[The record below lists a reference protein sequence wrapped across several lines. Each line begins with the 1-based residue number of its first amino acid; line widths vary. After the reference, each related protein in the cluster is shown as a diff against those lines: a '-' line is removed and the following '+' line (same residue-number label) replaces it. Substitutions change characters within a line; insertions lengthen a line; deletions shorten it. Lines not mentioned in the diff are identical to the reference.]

1 MMRVWLRPCA
11 SAITAFGRRA
21 GPSVRNAVLQALIP
35 CSLAVPND
43 SLLVIGGVRWITI
56 KGKDDGK
63 KQFKKKS
70 TFEKVEEIDDP
81 TELSDEIKYLSQ
93 ELADDKLK
101 VMEELEEEED
111 EEDEEDAELSPA
123 DWAKKFEHDVAEWDQ
138 EEEDDYYDEENGAK
152 ASVSLDVEDDRL
164 YVEMPGYD
172 ASLSLAESQIGVD
185 EDKEDTSDPFQHW
198 DQGMAITPEMLNWML
213 PAEKRKPFKKNTTK
227 PWKYFVAANHPD
239 VVELAL
245 DVDLLR
251 LFISPTGRIRPRRFT
266 GLTAKQQR
274 KLARAIKIS
283 RQLALLPY
291 LSRYPE
297 PTPEQWK
304 AIDDEIIAAAE
315 LEEDDDVVDDD
326 DEDDE
331 DFDEDFEYD

>member
-1 MMRVWLRPCA
+1 MVRVWLRPCV
-11 SAITAFGRRA
+11 SAITALGRRGGPTIA
-21 GPSVRNAVLQALIP
+21 GLRVQTSR
-35 CSLAVPND
+35 SLAGYND
-43 SLLVIGGVRWITI
+43 SGLVIGGIRSMGT

-63 KQFKKKS
+63 KEFKKKS
-70 TFEKVEEIDDP
+70 TFDKVEVDDEDLA
-81 TELSDEIKYLSQ
+81 ELPDEVKYLSQ
-93 ELADDKLK
+93 ELDKEMFTVVEDD
-101 VMEELEEEED
+101 EDEDEEEE
-111 EEDEEDAELSPA
+111 EEEEDAELSPA
-123 DWAKKFEHDVAEWDQ
+123 EWANKFEREVAEWDQ
-138 EEEDDYYDEENGAK
+138 EERNADEEDGEYVTGAT
-152 ASVSLDVEDDRL
+152 DVEDDRL

-172 ASLSLAESQIGVD
+172 ASLSLAESQIGVS
-185 EDKEDTSDPFQHW
+185 EDTNVPDPFQHW
-198 DQGMAITPEMLNWML
+198 DQGMAIAPEMLNWML
-213 PAEKRKPFKKNTTK
+213 PAEKRKPFKKDKTK

-274 KLARAIKIS
+274 RLAQAIKIS

-297 PTPEQWK
+297 PSPEQWK

-315 LEEDDDVVDDD
+315 LEEDNDDGTDDDD
-326 DEDDE
+326 DEDE
-331 DFDEDFEYD
+331 GFDEDFEYD

>member
-1 MMRVWLRPCA
+1 MVRVWLRPCA
-11 SAITAFGRRA
+11 SAIAALGRRA
-21 GPSVRNAVLQALIP
+21 GPGAKSAVLRAQLPRSMAMY
-35 CSLAVPND
+35 ND
-43 SLLVIGGVRWITI
+43 SLSAIGCVRSLST

-63 KQFKKKS
+63 KEFKKKS
-70 TFEKVEEIDDP
+70 TFDKVEADEDPTDLPDEVKYLSQQLDEEDLKFAEEIDDG
-81 TELSDEIKYLSQ
+81 
-93 ELADDKLK
+93 DD
-101 VMEELEEEED
+101 D
-111 EEDEEDAELSPA
+111 DDDDEDAELSPA
-123 DWAKKFEHDVAEWDQ
+123 EWAKKFEREVAEWDQ
-138 EEEDDYYDEENGAK
+138 EENDGDYDDEEGVALGGH
-152 ASVSLDVEDDRL
+152 SGDVDDDRL

-172 ASLSLAESQIGVD
+172 ASLSLAESQIGVNED
-185 EDKEDTSDPFQHW
+185 ESVPDPFQHW
-198 DQGMAITPEMLNWML
+198 QQGWAMSPEMLNWML
-213 PAEKRKPFKKNTTK
+213 PAEKRKPFRKDKTK
-227 PWKYFVAANHPD
+227 PWKYFVAANHQD

-274 KLARAIKIS
+274 KLAQAIKIS

-315 LEEDDDVVDDD
+315 LEEDEDIVDDD
-326 DEDDE
+326 DEDE